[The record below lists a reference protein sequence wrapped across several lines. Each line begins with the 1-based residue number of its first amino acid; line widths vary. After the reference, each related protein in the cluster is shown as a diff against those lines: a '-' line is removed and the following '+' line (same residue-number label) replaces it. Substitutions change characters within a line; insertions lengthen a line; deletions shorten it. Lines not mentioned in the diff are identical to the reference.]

1 MKEIAT
7 GKYFT
12 LENST
17 LGINS
22 EKNNPLY
29 ICHEILIA

>member
-12 LENST
+12 VESLK

-22 EKNNPLY
+22 EKNPML
-29 ICHEILIA
+29 LIYAMKF

>member
-12 LENST
+12 VESST

-22 EKNNPLY
+22 EKTPTV
-29 ICHEILIA
+29 LIYVMKY